1 MIYNCSLNKMNQPER
16 RAGPI
21 TIGRLAPDFIA
32 LSTQGYIRLSDYKG
46 KWLILIAHPS
56 AFGAV
61 STTEIISA
69 AQDYPYLSERNIE
82 IIGLTTDNI
91 YSILAWVNDIY
102 QNTGI
107 SIPFPIISDA
117 DLALSEMYGMI
128 SADRMYGATVRSTFI
143 IDPLGRIRA
152 IITLPVSTGANG
164 EEILR
169 ILESILINEN
179 YNLHTPANWKP
190 GDPVVVPNPVSYEEM
205 VSRAEN
211 SESLGYYCPLWYLCY
226 TNLNTESVDATAP
239 PQVNNNDTQTTSQY
253 SY

>member
-61 STTEIISA
+61 STTEIIRT
-69 AQDYPYLSERNIE
+69 AQDYQQFSENNIE
-82 IIGLTTDNI
+82 IVGLTTDNI
-91 YSILAWVNDIY
+91 NANLAWINDIY

-107 SIPFPIISDA
+107 SIPFPIISDP
-117 DLALSEMYGMI
+117 DLAVSEMYGMI
-128 SADRMYGATVRSTFI
+128 SPDRMFGETVRGVFI
-143 IDPLGRIRA
+143 IDPTGHIRA
-152 IITLPVSTGANG
+152 ILTLPVSTGGNN
-164 EEILR
+164 EEFLR
-169 ILESILINEN
+169 IIESILINEN

-190 GDPVVVPNPVSYEEM
+190 GDPVVVPNLISYEEM
-205 VSRAEN
+205 VYRAEN
-211 SESLGYYCPLWYLCY
+211 SESFDYYCPFWYLCY
-226 TNLNTESVDATAP
+226 TNLNTENAETTAP
-239 PQVNNNDTQTTSQY
+239 PQVNNNVVSPQNNTNS
-253 SY
+253 